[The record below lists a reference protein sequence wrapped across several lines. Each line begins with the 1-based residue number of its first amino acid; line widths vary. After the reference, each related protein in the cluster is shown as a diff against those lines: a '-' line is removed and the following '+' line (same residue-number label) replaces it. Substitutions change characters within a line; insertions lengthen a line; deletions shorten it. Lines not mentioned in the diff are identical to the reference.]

1 MITTQ
6 YSLSLSPLHL
16 DAIQLLPDVL
26 LQHAV
31 LVADVVSHDSLP
43 VRQVL
48 TLTLSNG
55 TVERLRHWQL
65 PSQPLLEVDS
75 SCKIFSN

>member
-6 YSLSLSPLHL
+6 YSLPPLHL
-16 DAIQLLPDVL
+16 DAIQLLPDVF

-55 TVERLRHWQL
+55 AVERLRHRQL
-65 PSQPLLEVDS
+65 PSQPLLEVDTG
-75 SCKIFSN
+75 CKIFSN